1 MATTYEYIL
10 KLTDKSSSAVQ
21 KIVGSST
28 AAVAKFNELT
38 AKSKE
43 VDRSVRDFG
52 DGIGTLQKKIA
63 LLSAERDII
72 DPSNLSTIRTYNKEI
87 EKLTGRLNKLENAG
101 KGSLLKKAFSGL
113 DSVTGGLISNP
124 LVVGAT
130 AAAAS
135 VKSAMNFDQG
145 MSKINITA
153 QLDDKSLSELRG
165 KLVKIAKDNKVD
177 IVSAPDGFEK
187 ILSQLGDVEQ
197 SLPIFDAAIK
207 GSKAGFVDLDTTAAA
222 LAQTMSILGSER
234 ATAMDVLDVFFAAKR
249 VGAGEFADFARYM
262 PNLIA
267 AADNLG
273 VAYKEVAGVY
283 AYMTGKGQSAERA
296 AVLMENMF
304 SVLGRGEIRKNL
316 EAIGVQVYDDAGK
329 IRGMVDVFGDLKK
342 VTASLTDEKRAS
354 LIESL
359 GIVDKE
365 AKNAISV
372 MLSDTQKLA
381 HSIDEVTNS
390 SGETAKNME
399 YSRNSVMAATEVWN
413 KFKGIAVDLGT
424 AALPL
429 VRIGLD
435 VIGGVLDVVSPILNS
450 VVWLLGAWYDCIVE
464 GNPFV
469 IALTT
474 AIAGFTVALNL
485 AKIASMGMA
494 AWQGIVTGAT
504 AVWTAAQWLLNTALY
519 ACPIVWVIA
528 AVAGLVAGIVW
539 AWNKFE
545 GFRAV
550 VLGTWQVIKDF
561 GKIIMDVTLGAVKNL
576 IGGLGLLGKAIY
588 KLFTGDFKGAWQD
601 AKEGAQKLF
610 SANPIVATV
619 EAGIKTGKM
628 DIGASYRKGAAK
640 AVKST
645 SAADTAAEDP
655 IQKALGATGSGTG
668 AVPVVPA
675 AATTPVTI
683 PKGLGTKAADKG
695 SKVVDLDKIVTNAKG
710 STAYNAIASFLQPV
724 RMASLG
730 AAASVAMGATLSDG
744 LATPQA
750 PATTASI
757 EMATQRDGRRVQM
770 DKFCDQIVI
779 NIQKAD
785 GQGADEIRRIV
796 AQAINSV
803 IDDGQTV

>member
-10 KLTDKSSSAVQ
+10 KLTDKSSSVVQ

-72 DPSNLSTIRTYNKEI
+72 DPSNLSTIRAYNKEI
-87 EKLTGRLNKLENAG
+87 ETLTGKLNKLENAG

-145 MSKINITA
+145 MAKINITA

-207 GSKAGFVDLDTTAAA
+207 GQKAGFVDLDTTAAA

-372 MLSDTQKLA
+372 MLSDTLKLA

-399 YSRNSVMAATEVWN
+399 FSRNSVMAATEVWN

-429 VRIGLD
+429 VRVGLYA
-435 VIGGVLDVVSPILNS
+435 VSGILSVVSPVLNA

-464 GNPFV
+464 GNPIV
-469 IALTT
+469 IFFTT

-485 AKIASMGMA
+485 AKIASMGLA
-494 AWQGIVTGAT
+494 VWQGIVTGAT
-504 AVWTAAQWLLNTALY
+504 AVWTAAQWLLNTALF

-528 AVAGLVAGIVW
+528 VVAGLVAAIIW

-561 GKIIMDVTLGAVKNL
+561 GKIIMDVTVGAVQNL

-619 EAGIKTGKM
+619 EAGIQTGKM

-640 AVKST
+640 AIKSKEP
-645 SAADTAAEDP
+645 AAVAEDP
-655 IQKALGATGSGTG
+655 IQKALGAAGQGNAG
-668 AVPVVPA
+668 AVPTAPP
-675 AATTPVTI
+675 TSITI
-683 PKGLGTKAADKG
+683 PKGLGTKASDKG
-695 SKVVDLDKIVTNAKG
+695 SKVVDLDKIATNAKG

-730 AAASVAMGATLSDG
+730 AAASVAMGATLSDV
-744 LATPQA
+744 LSAPQA
-750 PATTASI
+750 PAPTAGI
-757 EMATQRDGRRVQM
+757 EMASQRDGRRVQM

-796 AQAINSV
+796 AEAINSV